1 VIFPLG
7 ITTNGFF
14 EDYFEAR
21 LAQIEP
27 GLIRRVKYRMDRASD
42 LDRNDAMQEVRRL
55 PWRRFSDDP
64 ETWVGNFER
73 LAVSP
78 LLPPIAGGDTPHM

>member
-1 VIFPLG
+1 MIFPLG

-14 EDYFEAR
+14 EDYFEPR
-21 LAQIEP
+21 LAQIEA

-42 LDRNDAMQEVRRL
+42 LDRNDAVQEVRLL

-64 ETWVGNFER
+64 ET
-73 LAVSP
+73 
-78 LLPPIAGGDTPHM
+78 

>member
-1 VIFPLG
+1 MVFPLG

-14 EDYFEAR
+14 EDYFEPR

-27 GLIRRVKYRMDRASD
+27 GLIHRVKYRMDRASD
-42 LDRNDAMQEVRRL
+42 PDCDDAMQEVRLL

-64 ETWVGNFER
+64 ET
-73 LAVSP
+73 
-78 LLPPIAGGDTPHM
+78 

>member
-1 VIFPLG
+1 MVFPLG

-42 LDRNDAMQEVRRL
+42 LDRNDAMQEVRLL

-64 ETWVGNFER
+64 ETWAANFER
-73 LAVSP
+73 YSSIPP
-78 LLPPIAGGDTPHM
+78 LTPHCGG